1 MFVFVDTE
9 TTGLP
14 QGGVEPRIVSIAWMI
29 AGAVDQPVV
38 FRHVILRPDGFVI
51 PDVVVR
57 IHGISTARAMREGV
71 ALPIVL
77 DVFAADIAAA
87 AAQGVVA
94 HNLAF
99 DRPIIE
105 AEFSRLGRTA
115 PFATLNAH
123 CTMIQSRQRWPGE
136 RAGLAR
142 AFERMFG
149 RGFDGAHDA
158 ANDVW
163 ACAQL
168 FFGLHGACDRAR
180 PCPTWSGLPA

>member
-14 QGGVEPRIVSIAWMI
+14 QGGTQPRIVSIAWML

-51 PDVVVR
+51 PDDVVR
-57 IHGISTARAMREGV
+57 IHGITTERALREGV
-71 ALPIVL
+71 ALPRAL
-77 DVFAADIAAA
+77 DVFASDIATAGA
-87 AAQGVVA
+87 HGVVA

-99 DRPIIE
+99 DRPIID
-105 AEFSRLGRTA
+105 AEFVRLGRVA
-115 PFATLNAH
+115 PFGKLKSH
-123 CTMIQSRQRWPGE
+123 CTMIEARRRWPGE
-136 RAGLAR
+136 RASLAR
-142 AFERMFG
+142 AFERLFG

-158 ANDVW
+158 ASDVW

-168 FFGLHGACDRAR
+168 FFGLRGACDRAR